1 MSTKPI
7 REALERIQCT
17 CRDHSCVGCKA
28 EAAVSAIEF
37 AARSLDAGANGPGW
51 ESPNVHEAFALMAS
65 IAKDEP

>member
-28 EAAVSAIEF
+28 EAAVSAIER
-37 AARSLDAGANGPGW
+37 AAKVAVADAST
-51 ESPNVHEAFALMAS
+51 EEEFEALTDLLES
-65 IAKDEP
+65 IAKDAP